1 MSPEREA
8 VISQDEHTV
17 EINDLGMIYRTQNG
31 EFIHSLERVNLEAK
45 KVEFLSIVGPSG
57 CGKTTLLK
65 IISGLLFPTQG
76 HVLLRNK
83 PVKGPNPDVGIVF
96 QHPVLMNWRTVVE
109 NVLLPIEIRR
119 LDVRDY
125 RKKATDLIELA
136 GLGGF
141 ERRFPY
147 ELSGG
152 MQQRVCI
159 CRALIQDPS
168 LLLMDEP
175 FGALDAFTREMMNLE
190 LLRIWTERKM
200 TVIFITHSISEA
212 VFLSDRVA
220 VMTPRPGMVNRV
232 VAIPIPRPRTI
243 DIMAKP
249 EFGDLVLKI
258 REVFSIRNVAARD
271 LPLGGLKG
279 SDQ

>member
-1 MSPEREA
+1 MRSET
-8 VISQDEHTV
+8 ISSAGRTV
-17 EINDLGMIYRTQNG
+17 EIRDLEMVYAAQGRD
-31 EFIHSLERVNLEAK
+31 FIRSLDTVSLEAREL
-45 KVEFLSIVGPSG
+45 EFLSIVGPSG

-65 IISGLLFPTQG
+65 IISGLLFPTRG
-76 HVLLRNK
+76 TVLLRNR
-83 PVKGPNPDVGIVF
+83 PVKGPNPNVGVVF
-96 QHPVLMNWRTVVE
+96 QRPVLMNWRTVMQ
-109 NVLLPIEIRR
+109 NVLLPIEIRGLNMR
-119 LDVRDY
+119 EY
-125 RKKATDLIELA
+125 GGKAAELINLA

-141 ERRFPY
+141 ENRYPY

-152 MQQRVCI
+152 MQQRACI

-220 VMTPRPGMVNRV
+220 VMTPRPGRINSVIT
-232 VAIPIPRPRTI
+232 IPIPRPRTI
-243 DIMAKP
+243 DMMAKP
-249 EFGDLVLKI
+249 EFGDLVL
-258 REVFSIRNVAARD
+258 RIRNVFGAGNAAVRE
-271 LPLGGLKG
+271 
-279 SDQ
+279 